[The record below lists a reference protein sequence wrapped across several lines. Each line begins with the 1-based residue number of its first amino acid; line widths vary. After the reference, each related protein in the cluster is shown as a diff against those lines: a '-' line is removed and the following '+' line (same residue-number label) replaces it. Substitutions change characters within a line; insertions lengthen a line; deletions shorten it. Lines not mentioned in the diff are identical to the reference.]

1 MNDRFAPYSPVMKK
15 SSEQLHRF
23 IRKLRYT
30 RREKLRFLLV
40 YDVERHGPKAPPNA
54 DGCRASSAS
63 AWSASH
69 SHSYSSGS
77 SSDQGAI
84 LLQPP
89 AARLSKSVTQIKLA
103 SSRRRS
109 VHLLGR
115 NAQGYAVFMGI
126 NQGGVKDRDIR
137 RVNAQF
143 IDVDLNKI
151 VESFPTRAELDRRVR
166 ALKANPAEQLRM
178 LAVSRDASGRFVL
191 KAQRTDAR
199 VAQLKARFLKKYGGL
214 LRQAMIVETKNGY
227 HAYWPIR
234 GGAIAKFVPIQNALT
249 KKFGSDPHITNL
261 SRVMR
266 VPGFYH
272 MKNPDQPFLVRV
284 VSWGR
289 KKPFTQEEL
298 VKSLGLKL

>member
-1 MNDRFAPYSPVMKK
+1 MNDRHASYSPVMKK

-23 IRKLRYT
+23 IRKLRYK
-30 RREKLRFLLV
+30 REEKLRFLLV
-40 YDVERHGPKAPPNA
+40 YDVERNGSRLKAPPNA
-54 DGCRASSAS
+54 NGFRASSAS
-63 AWSASH
+63 AWSDSH
-69 SHSYSSGS
+69 SSGS

-103 SSRRRS
+103 SGRRRA
-109 VHLLGR
+109 VHLLAR

-151 VESFPTRAELDRRVR
+151 AESFPTKAELDRRVR
-166 ALKANPAEQLRM
+166 ALRANPAEQLRM
-178 LAVSRDASGRFVL
+178 VAVSRDARGQFVL
-191 KAQRTDAR
+191 KAQRTEAR
-199 VAQLKARFLKKYGGL
+199 VAQLKERFLKKYGGL

-227 HAYWPIR
+227 HAYWPVH

-272 MKNPDQPFLVRV
+272 MKNPDRPFLVRV
-284 VSWGR
+284 VRWGR
-289 KKPFTQEEL
+289 KKPFTQDEL

>member
-1 MNDRFAPYSPVMKK
+1 MNDRFPPYSPTMKK

-23 IRKLRYT
+23 IRKLRYK

-40 YDVERHGPKAPPNA
+40 YDVERNGSRLKAPPNK
-54 DGCRASSAS
+54 GGFRASSGPG
-63 AWSASH
+63 WSAPH
-69 SHSYSSGS
+69 SAGS
-77 SSDQGAI
+77 ASEAGAVVM
-84 LLQPP
+84 QPV
-89 AARLSKSVTQIKLA
+89 AARLDKSVTQIQLPA
-103 SSRRRS
+103 NRGRA

-151 VESFPTRAELDRRVR
+151 VETYPTKALLDRRVH
-166 ALKANPAEQLRM
+166 ALRSNPAEQLRT
-178 LAVSRDASGRFVL
+178 LAVSRDSRGQFVL

-199 VAQLKARFLKKYGGL
+199 VAQLKERFLKKYGGM

-227 HAYWPIR
+227 HAYWPIQ
-234 GGAIAKFVPIQNALT
+234 GGSIAKFVPIQIALAS
-249 KKFGSDPHITNL
+249 KFSADPHITNL

-272 MKNPDQPFLVRV
+272 MKNPDRPFLVRV
-284 VSWGR
+284 VRWGR
-289 KKPFTQEEL
+289 KKPFTQKEL
-298 VKSLGLKL
+298 VARLGLRV